1 MLWRLTS
8 RWARISP
15 DWKRWRRYARE
26 NLAHAGH
33 GQSASIGPQVVPCR
47 GVAQREAALRRQG
60 AAVAG
65 EPGRHHAIEHVDA
78 EADRRQQLGVRP
90 EPHEVPG
97 PVVRNLGDARSGHR
111 QHGLDRLPD
120 RQPADGDPV
129 EVEPGDEAR
138 RLPARRCVEAPLRD
152 AEEQAALARMDGAA
166 ALGPAMGPRGRLLR
180 LPDGGA
186 VGDRV
191 VEAHEHVGAEPG
203 LVPHRILGGDPQP
216 GTVIR
221 RDEGRRIVVDR
232 RDLDK
237 AHQLVSAAV
246 GEDRVLPAHEG
257 VEPARP
263 LDQLDARPQRQVVR
277 VAEQDVDARGAHLVG
292 VQRLDGRVRSHRHE
306 RRRAHDSMGRGERTG
321 ARGTIDR
328 VNGERG
334 AHDRR
339 QQSMQSPSDRN
350 R

>member
-33 GQSASIGPQVVPCR
+33 GQSASIGARSSP
-47 GVAQREAALRRQG
+47 AAALRSERRPSRRQG

-65 EPGRHHAIEHVDA
+65 EPGRHHAIEHVDT
-78 EADRRQQLGVRP
+78 EADRRQQLGVRS

-97 PVVRNLGDARSGHR
+97 AIVRNLGDARTGHR
-111 QHGLDRLPD
+111 QHRLDRLPD
-120 RQPADGDPV
+120 RQPADRDPV
-129 EVEPGDEAR
+129 EVERGDEAR
-138 RLPARRCVEAPLRD
+138 RLPARGFVEAPLGD

-166 ALGPAMGPRGRLLR
+166 ALGPAMSSRGRLLR

-186 VGDRV
+186 VGDGV

-216 GTVIR
+216 GTVIG

-263 LDQLDARPQRQVVR
+263 LDQLDARPQRQVIR
-277 VAEQDVDARGAHLVG
+277 VAEQDVDAGSAHLVR

-306 RRRAHDSMGRGERTG
+306 CRRAHDSVRRGERTG

-339 QQSMQSPSDRN
+339 QQSMQSPRDRN